1 MKYNKWI
8 DKQFVLKAVKQD
20 GFALKYADDS
30 LKNDKEFILETI
42 NANIFSYHYLNNGII
57 SGKEFNKLFPTIQLR
72 KKINDNMIM
81 HGFKYQIGLNIDTRP
96 FYPSGTYKAG
106 GLYCTT
112 EEHINKFSNKEYG
125 NKIWKVTIPDD
136 AQVYIEGPNKLKAD
150 RLIIN
155 EL

>member
-1 MKYNKWI
+1 
-8 DKQFVLKAVKQD
+8 
-20 GFALKYADDS
+20 
-30 LKNDKEFILETI
+30 
-42 NANIFSYHYLNNGII
+42 
-57 SGKEFNKLFPTIQLR
+57 
-72 KKINDNMIM
+72 MIM
-81 HGFKYQIGLNIDTRP
+81 HGFKYQDGLNIDTQP
-96 FYPSGTYKAG
+96 FCSYGKCQAG

-112 EEHINKFSNKEYG
+112 EDFIGYFSNDYYG